1 MTATELLQKRPYSLI
16 RRARTMRW
24 PSYNTRAMTDP
35 FNLERF
41 IKAQAPVYSQV
52 CSELGNGRKT
62 SHWMWFVFPQIAGL
76 GRSAMAATYAIGSIN
91 EAKAYLE
98 HEVLGPRLHEC
109 TELVAQVQGRSL
121 RDIFGSPDD
130 MKFQSSM
137 TLFAKATTS
146 NQRFT
151 EALAK
156 YCSGVL
162 DPRTLA
168 LMNIT

>member
-1 MTATELLQKRPYSLI
+1 
-16 RRARTMRW
+16 MRW
-24 PSYNTRAMTDP
+24 PSYNTQAKPDP

-41 IKAQAPVYSQV
+41 IKAQSPVYSRV
-52 CSELGNGRKT
+52 RSELSNGKKT